1 MPATPHAYIEYWPK
15 EHPGVAHFVP
25 MGDGRVC
32 VLETEEAA
40 TLLAESMEKCTP
52 FSHGNKGAFHSKE
65 EIDNAFKDAIDQIN
79 NKDFEAEWVELER
92 RIAVSK
98 KWGGTPPDAMIMPK
112 HGDPGS
118 LEVMVPDRAG
128 NPTFVDVRK
137 NKFDMPDPREVGAE
151 PNKLGVGWDT
161 KRRWSG
167 NRRLKYLAKRG
178 K

>member
-112 HGDPGS
+112 HGDTGS

-151 PNKLGVGWDT
+151 PNKVGVGWDT

>member
-15 EHPGVAHFVP
+15 EHPTVAHFVP

-40 TLLAESMEKCTP
+40 TLLAESMEKCNP
-52 FSHGNKGAFHSKE
+52 FSHGNKGAFHSQE

-79 NKDFEAEWVELER
+79 NKDFELEWIELQR

-112 HGDPGS
+112 QGDPES
-118 LEVMVPDRAG
+118 LE
-128 NPTFVDVRK
+128 
-137 NKFDMPDPREVGAE
+137 
-151 PNKLGVGWDT
+151 L
-161 KRRWSG
+161 
-167 NRRLKYLAKRG
+167 
-178 K
+178 